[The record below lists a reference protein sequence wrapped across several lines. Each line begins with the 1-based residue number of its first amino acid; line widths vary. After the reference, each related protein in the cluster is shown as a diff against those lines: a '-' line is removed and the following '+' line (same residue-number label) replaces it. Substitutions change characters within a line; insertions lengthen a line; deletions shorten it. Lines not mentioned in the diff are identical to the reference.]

1 MNKDTLK
8 EFLGKSS
15 EAMIALDAKEH
26 KYDPEPHAK
35 RLALII
41 EKWNEILAIMEEE
54 LPSSAQIEKIRE
66 DIEAPK
72 TPEEIGLGDTCLKTT
87 FKATKDIRDKYV
99 LSRLAWDLGVIDEL
113 VFN

>member
-1 MNKDTLK
+1 MQHFMK
-8 EFLGKSS
+8 
-15 EAMIALDAKEH
+15 
-26 KYDPEPHAK
+26 K
-35 RLALII
+35 RLDVIL
-41 EKWNEILAIMEEE
+41 EKWDDILAIMEEE
-54 LPSSAQIEKIRE
+54 LPASSQIEKIMT

-72 TPEEIGLGDTCLKTT
+72 TPEEIGLGDTSLEVT